1 MSTFRTLHPR
11 VADNVLN
18 VADLAELNAIGD
30 PQLGDFRF
38 VVAEDT
44 LYVYSSGGWEI
55 SGAGGGIQPPDPA
68 TSTNDAIVRW
78 DGTDASTVQ
87 NSVVT
92 ISDAGAIAGASIDA
106 DTNTIT
112 NIEDADIKAGAAI
125 NAGKIANGSVSNTEF
140 QYLDGVTS
148 SIQTQLTANATSIN
162 DHISDTADAHDASA
176 ISNVPSGNLSA
187 TDVQGA
193 LNELQ
198 SDVDLREL
206 ASNKGIAGGY
216 ASLDGGGKVPV
227 GQLPATL
234 MTYEGTWNASTNT
247 PTLTNGTGDSGMVYI
262 VNVAGTTNF
271 GAGPITFSVGDWVIY
286 NGSIWQKSDNA
297 DDVVSVNG
305 LTGIVTLDAAAVN
318 AIAEMGA
325 VTNHRLI
332 RAQGT
337 SGQLVEQTG
346 VTVNNSNFMSGVA
359 QLDVDNVRVDGNTV
373 SATTGSLTLTADAD
387 VILDP
392 AGDSVVIQNANSVQI
407 RADGSNPAAVTLY
420 DGDES
425 NFIQVRVPSTV
436 TSNRTPE
443 IPDDTGNFVL
453 TTATQT
459 LTNKTLTA
467 PNLGTPVSGVLTNAT
482 GLPLSTGVTGTLP
495 ISNGG
500 TGQTTAQLAINSL
513 AGAVTDNRVLQG
525 DGTNIVLGQI
535 DNPNFFTTGALATG
549 GNFGTVYYA
558 YNQLNISSSGNFSA
572 GQPDLLIAR
581 VNQVVTLSW
590 NDLAH
595 TSGSSASSASGFI
608 PVGYRPAFLIFNT
621 YAVGG
626 SQVLRILVNTDGTIT
641 FNYFDWN
648 GAGSAR
654 TGTSNGSISWTID
667 D

>member
-262 VNVAGTTNF
+262 VNVAGTANF

-305 LTGIVTLDAAAVN
+305 YVGVVVLNKADVGLGNVDNTSDATKNAAAV
-318 AIAEMGA
+318 AL
-325 VTNHRLI
+325 TNKTQI
-332 RAQGT
+332 T
-337 SGQLVEQTG
+337 
-346 VTVNNSNFMSGVA
+346 
-359 QLDVDNVRVDGNTV
+359 VDNIDLNGNTV

-590 NDLAH
+590 NDLGHA
-595 TSGSSASSASGFI
+595 SGSSASSASGFI
-608 PVGYRPAFLIFNT
+608 PVGYRPAFLIFNI
-621 YAVGG
+621 YAAGG
-626 SQVLRILVNTDGTIT
+626 SQVHRVLISTDGTIT

-654 TGTSNGSISWTID
+654 TSTSNGSISWTID